1 MPTILLETPIHAP
14 IERVFDLARSID
26 AHMDSTGGTG
36 EKAVAGR
43 TAGLIGLGEQ
53 VTWEAKHF
61 GVRQRLTVEVVAM
74 DRPTK
79 FEDVMV
85 RGAFKAMRHT
95 HRFAENAGVTTMS
108 DTFTFS
114 APLGPLGRIAE
125 RVFLTRYMRAFLVER
140 NRILKAIAESGR
152 WARYLPAM
160 GD

>member
-1 MPTILLETPIHAP
+1 MPTILLETQIHAP

-26 AHMDSTGGTG
+26 AHMDCTGKTG

-43 TAGLIGLGEQ
+43 TTGLIELGEQ

-61 GVRQRLTVEVVAM
+61 GVRQRLTVELAAM
-74 DRPTK
+74 ARPTM

-85 RGAFKAMRHT
+85 RGAFKTMRHT
-95 HRFAENAGVTTMS
+95 HRFAENDGLTTMS
-108 DTFTFS
+108 DTFTFAS
-114 APLGPLGRIAE
+114 PLGPLGRIAE

-140 NRILKAIAESGR
+140 NRILKAIAESDR

-160 GD
+160 EA